1 MTISI
6 SDEGAVRVVTIERPA
21 VRNAV
26 DGPTARLLYDA
37 FVEFDHDDAV
47 AVAVLTGAGG
57 TFCSGADLGAI
68 VEGRGNHVGSEPAD
82 EIVGSLGPMGPT
94 RLLLDKPVIAA
105 VEGFAVAGGLELAC
119 WADLR
124 VAAADATFGVYCRRW
139 GVPLIDGGTIRL
151 PRLIGQARAL
161 DLILTGRGVDGVE
174 AERIGLANR
183 VVPSGEALAVAIEL
197 ASQIAALPQICL
209 RSDRRSAYDQAG
221 LSLGAALLHETAFG
235 LATIASARR
244 PTALG
249 ASPPAPAATANPP
262 DGRQRPTTPTHAA
275 TDTPTPRPH
284 RPCPVAGLAVAAV
297 EC

>member
-6 SDEGAVRVVTIERPA
+6 SDDGVVRVVTIERPA

-37 FVEFDHDDAV
+37 FVEFDADDAV
-47 AVAVLTGAGG
+47 AVAVLTGRGG
-57 TFCSGADLGAI
+57 TFCCGCRSRRD
-68 VEGRGNHVGSEPAD
+68 RRPAAATTSAPSPPTRSSVR
-82 EIVGSLGPMGPT
+82 IGPMGPT

-151 PRLIGQARAL
+151 PRLIGQSRAL

-183 VVPSGEALAVAIEL
+183 VVPSGEALAAAIEL
-197 ASQIAALPQICL
+197 ASEIAALPQICL
-209 RSDRRSAYDQAG
+209 RSDRRSRLRPVG
-221 LSLGAALLHETAFG
+221 RST
-235 LATIASARR
+235 SARR
-244 PTALG
+244 CPRG
-249 ASPPAPAATANPP
+249 RRSASPRSPVRRDRRWCPPLRLRRRPPRRAPPP
-262 DGRQRPTTPTHAA
+262 DRAA
-275 TDTPTPRPH
+275 TDPGTVD
-284 RPCPVAGLAVAAV
+284 PCR
-297 EC
+297 

>member
-37 FVEFDHDDAV
+37 FVQFDHDDAV
-47 AVAVLTGAGG
+47 DVAVVTGAGG
-57 TFCSGADLGAI
+57 TFCAGADLGAI

-82 EIVGSLGPMGPT
+82 EIVGSMGPMGPT

-151 PRLIGQARAL
+151 PRLIGQSRAL

-183 VVPSGEALAVAIEL
+183 VVPPGEALTAAIEL

-209 RSDRRSAYDQAG
+209 RSDRRSAYDQFG
-221 LSLGAALLHETAFG
+221 LSLGAALAHETAFG
-235 LATIASARR
+235 LATIASGETADGARR
-244 PTALG
+244 FASGAGRHGQPT
-249 ASPPAPAATANPP
+249 
-262 DGRQRPTTPTHAA
+262 
-275 TDTPTPRPH
+275 
-284 RPCPVAGLAVAAV
+284 
-297 EC
+297 